1 MGQVLTHLINCCL
14 FHPCLVLAGILALS
28 IVLFIQPERPQVEF
42 DRSRIVK
49 LSGEVDTSPIKLDR
63 SLYLEMS
70 VLSIHQGERKIDYPG
85 RVAVYIYSNEDS
97 EKYFTPPL
105 SYAMLY
111 CGDSLRLQVYLEEPP
126 PLRDSRR
133 PGLSAALLAERHL
146 ALGPNQ
152 VPIGRFSGRSQRPS
166 GLRRGVSFGTEAD
179 SKGSVET
186 GLNPLPRSSF
196 SISCSVSIDYLGKP
210 KRRN

>member
-97 EKYFTPPL
+97 EKYFAPPL
-105 SYAMLY
+105 SMGTAS
-111 CGDSLRLQVYLEEPP
+111 GFKSIWRNHHTTGFQA
-126 PLRDSRR
+126 SRTFGSSFGR
-133 PGLSAALLAERHL
+133 KTSCTWSESS
-146 ALGPNQ
+146 
-152 VPIGRFSGRSQRPS
+152 PIGRFSGRSQRPS

-186 GLNPLPRSSF
+186 GLNPLPGSSF